1 MNPKLTESVDVAY
14 TYLRSKIL
22 CGSMHAGMRLT
33 TQQLA
38 DALKVSR
45 TPIKESL
52 ARLESEGLVVRE
64 DKWGY
69 SVRDLSIKD
78 AEDIF
83 EARLVIEV
91 ACAQKAATM
100 TTNEDG
106 EKLIKILEKT
116 RLAAN
121 RGKSEKF
128 LIESRWLH
136 RYIAEMTKNDLLLR
150 MFDQVNSLVL
160 LYAFSIVQ
168 SNPNRIKEIIVENEH
183 LVTAIIKRN
192 ADLAGEAIR
201 TQVHM
206 ARENYRKVIL
216 DGRLSASMK
225 FYELNR

>member
-1 MNPKLTESVDVAY
+1 
-14 TYLRSKIL
+14 
-22 CGSMHAGMRLT
+22 
-33 TQQLA
+33 
-38 DALKVSR
+38 
-45 TPIKESL
+45 
-52 ARLESEGLVVRE
+52 
-64 DKWGY
+64 
-69 SVRDLSIKD
+69 
-78 AEDIF
+78 
-83 EARLVIEV
+83 
-91 ACAQKAATM
+91 
-100 TTNEDG
+100 
-106 EKLIKILEKT
+106 
-116 RLAAN
+116 
-121 RGKSEKF
+121 
-128 LIESRWLH
+128 
-136 RYIAEMTKNDLLLR
+136 MTKNDLLLR